1 MLFRSNLVVGVAAVI
16 ICFMGFEFSVVSLL
30 PVATQL
36 VPNNPGAGLGWVLG
50 AGTVGRAVM
59 ARIAT
64 TSYSEYGIGAP
75 ALIGALFGA
84 LGALCILAFR
94 RRGGA
99 HVG

>member
-1 MLFRSNLVVGVAAVI
+1 MLFRSVGVIAVI
-16 ICFMGFEFSVVSLL
+16 IYFMGFEFSVVSLL

-59 ARIAT
+59 SRVAT
-64 TSYSEYGIGAP
+64 TSYAQYGIGAP
-75 ALIGALFGA
+75 ALIGATFA
-84 LGALCILAFR
+84 VLGAACILAFR

-99 HVG
+99 ELG